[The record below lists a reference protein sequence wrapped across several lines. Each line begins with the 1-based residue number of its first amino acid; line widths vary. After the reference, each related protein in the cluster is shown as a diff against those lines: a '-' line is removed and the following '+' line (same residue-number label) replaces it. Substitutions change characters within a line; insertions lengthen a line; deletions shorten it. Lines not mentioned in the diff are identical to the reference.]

1 MLSRTDI
8 RRECHKVTF
17 LKGDDLNQRGA
28 VQNLHWTKE
37 LEDGFEVVSMEASVS
52 GSHGNLYDVK

>member
-37 LEDGFEVVSMEASVS
+37 LEDGFEVVSMEPASAEAMEICTML
-52 GSHGNLYDVK
+52 N